1 MTWLPSRQSVSRAPP
16 RPVALQV
23 AVEGDVDLL
32 FEAERKRKHRSA
44 DDEKKR
50 KKEHKKEHKKKHK
63 KKRRK
68 DRRGAD
74 DSSSSSSSSDS
85 DTIRSSISGKK
96 IKRKLDR
103 SAADLQHQK
112 SRQQLLQFY
121 NGMFD

>member
-1 MTWLPSRQSVSRAPP
+1 MARERRSAPP
-16 RPVALQV
+16 RPVAFQV
-23 AVEGDVDLL
+23 AIEGDVDLL
-32 FEAERKRKHRSA
+32 FETERRKKAHHSKKRKHRGA

-50 KKEHKKEHKKKHK
+50 KKKEHKKKHK